1 MRDFGSQILN
11 DPTLITEDDFS
22 AGRAA
27 KAVTAVAK
35 KEIKTARQING
46 LVKCFISLVFH
57 MTQIYSILR
66 QRPKLAR
73 GLVAHIYVYKITK
86 PYLST
91 LYLTFAVLLI

>member
-35 KEIKTARQING
+35 KEIKTARQIKG
-46 LVKCFISLVFH
+46 LVKCFIS
-57 MTQIYSILR
+57 
-66 QRPKLAR
+66 
-73 GLVAHIYVYKITK
+73 
-86 PYLST
+86 
-91 LYLTFAVLLI
+91 